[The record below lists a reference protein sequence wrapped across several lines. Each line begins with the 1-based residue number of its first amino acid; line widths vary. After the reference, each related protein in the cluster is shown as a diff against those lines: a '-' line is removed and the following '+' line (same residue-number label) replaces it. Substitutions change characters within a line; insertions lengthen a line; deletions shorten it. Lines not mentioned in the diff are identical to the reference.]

1 MGRMVTLNDGVQSLY
16 TDLGAK
22 SNAVSYTGRLV
33 SDRQLMSAYT
43 SSWIVSKYVDKT
55 ARDMLKKSRT
65 FSGSYNKAALDAA
78 LIEEKRLKVD
88 DVLNDALTWTL
99 LKGDCLVVAITDDED
114 LSTKITDY
122 STINKFIV
130 LQKGDYTL
138 GKLDDDIRSSNFGMP
153 RSYTIKLGNEVVHAS
168 RCHRIRLGKF
178 SVKDGKKFGISPLQ
192 APFKTIKLFDT
203 VITCIADIIEESNVD
218 VLFLPDL
225 LQRIA
230 AGQEGQIKE
239 YATLMKQVKA
249 ASKMII
255 VDAGNSD
262 SQGRW
267 EQKTATYGG
276 LSEILTKM
284 MSVLAGALDR
294 PITVL
299 FGQSASGFA
308 SGEEDNRAY
317 YETIN
322 NWQESVLRP
331 LQEFIDKFIL
341 SRAVENIEFEYPSI
355 DSENEV
361 EKATIFSQIC
371 SAIAALV
378 TAQIIPDE
386 VAQKE
391 LIARKCLINTKIE
404 DFNEFN
410 EEAEKEWQEPIY

>member
-55 ARDMLKKSRT
+55 ARDMLKKPRT
-65 FSGSYNKAALDAA
+65 FSGSYNKAALGAA

-225 LQRIA
+225 LQKIA
-230 AGQEGQIKE
+230 AGQEDKIKE
-239 YATLMKQVKA
+239 YALLMKQVK
-249 ASKMII
+249 SSTGMILL
-255 VDAGNSD
+255 DAGNSD

-294 PITVL
+294 PITVF

>member
-55 ARDMLKKSRT
+55 ARDMLKKPRT

-225 LQRIA
+225 LQKIA
-230 AGQEGQIKE
+230 AGQEDKIKE
-239 YATLMKQVKA
+239 YALLMKQVK
-249 ASKMII
+249 SSTGMILL
-255 VDAGNSD
+255 DAGNSD

-331 LQEFIDKFIL
+331 LQEFIDKFTL
-341 SRAVENIEFEYPSI
+341 NRAVDNFEFEYPSI

>member
-78 LIEEKRLKVD
+78 LIEERRLKVD

-218 VLFLPDL
+218 VIYLPDL

-230 AGQEGQIKE
+230 AGQEDKIKE
-239 YATLMKQVKA
+239 YALLMKQVK
-249 ASKMII
+249 SSTGMILL
-255 VDAGNSD
+255 DAGNSD

>member
-225 LQRIA
+225 LQKIA
-230 AGQEGQIKE
+230 AGQEDKIKE
-239 YATLMKQVKA
+239 YALLMKQVK
-249 ASKMII
+249 SSTGMILL
-255 VDAGNSD
+255 DAGNSD

-410 EEAEKEWQEPIY
+410 EEAEEEWQEPIY

>member
-1 MGRMVTLNDGVQSLY
+1 MVTLNDGVQSLY

-55 ARDMLKKSRT
+55 ARDMLKKPRT
-65 FSGSYNKAALDAA
+65 FSGSYNKSALDAA

-225 LQRIA
+225 LQKIA
-230 AGQEGQIKE
+230 AGQEDKIKE
-239 YATLMKQVKA
+239 YALLMKQVK
-249 ASKMII
+249 SSTGMILL
-255 VDAGNSD
+255 DAGNSD

-341 SRAVENIEFEYPSI
+341 GRAVENIEFEYPSI

>member
-55 ARDMLKKSRT
+55 ARDMLKKPRT

-225 LQRIA
+225 LQKIA
-230 AGQEGQIKE
+230 AGQEDKIKE
-239 YATLMKQVKA
+239 YALLMKQVK
-249 ASKMII
+249 SSTGMILL
-255 VDAGNSD
+255 DAGNSD

-341 SRAVENIEFEYPSI
+341 SRVVENIEFEYPSI

-410 EEAEKEWQEPIY
+410 EEAEEEWQEPIY